1 MKDPLRLMG
10 RRTWLQSWLEWGPF
24 WLALLVAA
32 GLLFALARTSPI
44 LWGPRPLKGSDP
56 VRTTESSAGP
66 NQTDDASSDEQDDAN
81 SEQDDATSADNTQSN
96 DPSN

>member
-56 VRTTESSAGP
+56 VRTESSAGP

>member
-1 MKDPLRLMG
+1 MKNPLRLMG
-10 RRTWLQSWLEWGPF
+10 QKTRLQSLLEWGPF

-56 VRTTESSAGP
+56 VRTTESSAVS
-66 NQTDDASSDEQDDAN
+66 NTTDDASTDEPDDAN
-81 SEQDDATSADNTQSN
+81 SDQDDATSSAETPNE
-96 DPSN
+96 PSY

>member
-10 RRTWLQSWLEWGPF
+10 QNTRLQSLLEWGPF

-56 VRTTESSAGP
+56 VRTTESSAAP
-66 NQTDDASSDEQDDAN
+66 NTTDDASSDEQDDAN
-81 SEQDDATSADNTQSN
+81 SEQDDATSAGDTPNE
-96 DPSN
+96 PSN